1 MGLDMYLTASK
12 YFYDEEEGSEAKE
25 IAEIMKTKRKAKS
38 VSFDAMYWRKAN
50 WIHGWF
56 VENVQR
62 GEDDCKPYELER
74 EKLEKLIT
82 TCRIALERK
91 DPDLLPTVDGCF
103 FGGTEEDEWYWESI
117 QKTADELT
125 QVLEDFPHP
134 YYFTYQSSW

>member
-12 YFYDEEEGSEAKE
+12 YFYDEDAPEPTA
-25 IAEIMKTKRKAKS
+25 IAEMMKTKRRVKS
-38 VSFDAMYWRKAN
+38 VSFEAMYWRKAN

-62 GEDDCKPYELER
+62 GEDDCKSYELDR
-74 EKLEKLIT
+74 EKLEKLVA

-91 DPDLLPTVDGCF
+91 DPDLLPPVGGFF
-103 FGGTEEDEWYWESI
+103 FGGTEEDDWYWESI

-125 QVLEDFPHP
+125 KVLEDFPNP
-134 YYFTYQSSW
+134 YYFSYQSSW